1 MEDLLKKVILAGIGT
16 LSLTYEKANALVKE
30 LIEKGQIT
38 VEQGKQINEELKR
51 VMDNKQASVES
62 KIEEYI
68 NSLNLATK
76 SDIENL
82 IKRIEALEKKINGGI
97 SHLKT

>member
-51 VMDNKQASVES
+51 VMDNKHTSVES
-62 KIEEYI
+62 KIEEYA

-82 IKRIEALEKKINGGI
+82 TKRIEALEKKINGGN
-97 SHLKT
+97 

>member
-38 VEQGKQINEELKR
+38 VDQGKQINEELKR
-51 VMDNKQASVES
+51 VMDNKQTNMEA
-62 KIEEYI
+62 KLEEYI
-68 NSLNLATK
+68 NSLNLVTK
-76 SDIENL
+76 SDIQSLTE
-82 IKRIEALEKKINGGI
+82 RIEALEKKLYGGN
-97 SHLKT
+97 

>member
-51 VMDNKQASVES
+51 VMDNKQTSVES

-82 IKRIEALEKKINGGI
+82 TKRIEALEKKLNGGN
-97 SHLKT
+97 

>member
-1 MEDLLKKVILAGIGT
+1 MEDLLRKVILAGIGT

-82 IKRIEALEKKINGGI
+82 IKRIEALEKKINGGN
-97 SHLKT
+97 

>member
-51 VMDNKQASVES
+51 VMDNKQPSVES

-82 IKRIEALEKKINGGI
+82 IKRIEALEKKINGGN
-97 SHLKT
+97 

>member
-51 VMDNKQASVES
+51 VMDNKQTSVES

-82 IKRIEALEKKINGGI
+82 TKRIEALEKKINGGN
-97 SHLKT
+97 

>member
-1 MEDLLKKVILAGIGT
+1 MEDLLKKIILAGIGT

-51 VMDNKQASVES
+51 VMDNKESSVEDRI
-62 KIEEYI
+62 KEYV
-68 NSLNLATK
+68 NSLNIPTK
-76 SDIENL
+76 EDIEKL
-82 IKRIEALEKKINGGI
+82 KRRIELLEKKVNGGN
-97 SHLKT
+97 

>member
-51 VMDNKQASVES
+51 VMDNKQPSVES

-82 IKRIEALEKKINGGI
+82 TKRIEALEKKINGGN
-97 SHLKT
+97 

>member
-51 VMDNKQASVES
+51 VMDNKQPSVES

-82 IKRIEALEKKINGGI
+82 TKRIEALEKKLNGGN
-97 SHLKT
+97 

>member
-51 VMDNKQASVES
+51 VMDNKQTSVES

-82 IKRIEALEKKINGGI
+82 IKRIEALEKKINGGN
-97 SHLKT
+97 

>member
-1 MEDLLKKVILAGIGT
+1 MEDLFKKILLAGIGT

-51 VMDNKQASVES
+51 VMDNKESSVEDRI
-62 KIEEYI
+62 KEYV
-68 NSLNLATK
+68 NSLNIPTK
-76 SDIENL
+76 EDIEKL
-82 IKRIEALEKKINGGI
+82 KRRIEVLEKKVNGGN
-97 SHLKT
+97 

>member
-1 MEDLLKKVILAGIGT
+1 MEDLLKKIILAGIGT

-51 VMDNKQASVES
+51 VMDNKESSVEDRI
-62 KIEEYI
+62 KEYV
-68 NSLNLATK
+68 NSLNIPTK
-76 SDIENL
+76 EDIEKL
-82 IKRIEALEKKINGGI
+82 KRRIEVLEKKVNGGN
-97 SHLKT
+97 

>member
-82 IKRIEALEKKINGGI
+82 IKRIEALEKKINGGN
-97 SHLKT
+97 

>member
-1 MEDLLKKVILAGIGT
+1 MEDLLKKIILAGIGT

-51 VMDNKQASVES
+51 VMDNKESSVEDRI
-62 KIEEYI
+62 KEYV
-68 NSLNLATK
+68 NSLNIPTK
-76 SDIENL
+76 EEIEKL
-82 IKRIEALEKKINGGI
+82 KRRIEVLEKKVNGGN
-97 SHLKT
+97 